1 MESSCTIVTKGINS
15 KQSKGKKIMSKYIT
29 SSNVEMDSPVTIESR
44 IENTI
49 LCILRWEKLIKFC
62 DIEYILNQSVFCN
75 ELNRVDLFTL
85 FNDLKEEVNA
95 K

>member
-1 MESSCTIVTKGINS
+1 
-15 KQSKGKKIMSKYIT
+15 MSKYIT
-29 SSNVEMDSPVTIESR
+29 SSNIEMGSPVTIESR
-44 IENTI
+44 IENVI
-49 LCILRWEKLIKFC
+49 LSILRWEKLIKFR